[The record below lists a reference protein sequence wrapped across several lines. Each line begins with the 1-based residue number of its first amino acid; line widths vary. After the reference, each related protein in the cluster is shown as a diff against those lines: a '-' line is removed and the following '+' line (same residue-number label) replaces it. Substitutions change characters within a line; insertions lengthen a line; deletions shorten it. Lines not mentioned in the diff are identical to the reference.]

1 MKSIAYRFMLSAA
14 SVLTASVLLT
24 TGISVMSGQDRLT
37 ANVPFSF
44 EAGQTTLAA
53 GDYNIAPNSRAMKG
67 VVQVYNVEKGHN
79 ILMLAQNPIYESN
92 DNRPRIVFRCA
103 SDECAISKVFYG
115 SDGWQFA
122 VPELSPKDKNRTAVV
137 YFNRASVNN

>member
-1 MKSIAYRFMLSAA
+1 MLVDRCGQAA
-14 SVLTASVLLT
+14 HRVLPITVSVAES
-24 TGISVMSGQDRLT
+24 
-37 ANVPFSF
+37 
-44 EAGQTTLAA
+44 
-53 GDYNIAPNSRAMKG
+53 
-67 VVQVYNVEKGHN
+67 
-79 ILMLAQNPIYESN
+79 SN

-115 SDGWQFA
+115 SDEWQFA